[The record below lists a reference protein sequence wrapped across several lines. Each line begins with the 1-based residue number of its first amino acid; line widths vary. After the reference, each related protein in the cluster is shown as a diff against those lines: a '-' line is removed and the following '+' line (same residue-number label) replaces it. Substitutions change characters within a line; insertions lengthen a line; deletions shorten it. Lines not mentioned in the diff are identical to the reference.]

1 MSKITFKVSDESVN
15 SHGFYVKTSGIKLD
29 EFRTNPVMLYLHN
42 GELLPIGLWENL
54 RVENNELLA
63 DAVFD
68 TEDTFAKEIERK
80 VQKGFIKGASMGL
93 TNYSLSEDP
102 ALMKPGQTRP
112 AVVESTLYE
121 ISITPLPSNRN
132 ALKLRGDARL
142 LNLSEAAKNEID
154 TILPLI
160 KTEKPM
166 KQLML
171 KLGLAEDATEAIALA
186 RVETLQKE
194 NDTMRKSLK
203 LAFEKLGTATGAI
216 TDENR
221 ERMMKLAET
230 DFDLALSFVNP
241 AAPGNKDGDDDAGKK
256 NPPTDTLRLND
267 LIKELRK
274 PAHGDD
280 PYGKYTFSDYQEKAP
295 EKLELMREKEP
306 EKFKALYKAEFGTD
320 YKE

>member
-1 MSKITFKVSDESVN
+1 MSKVTFKVSDESVN
-15 SHGFYVKTSGIKLD
+15 SHGFYVKTSGIRLD
-29 EFRTNPVMLYLHN
+29 EFRSNPVMLYLHN

-63 DAVFD
+63 DAIFD
-68 TEDTFAKEIERK
+68 TDDAFAREIERK

-93 TNYSLSEDP
+93 TNYTLSDDP

-132 ALKLRGDARL
+132 ALKLRGDTKL

-160 KTEKPM
+160 KIEKPM
-166 KQLML
+166 KQLLL
-171 KLGLAEDATEAIALA
+171 KLGLAEDATEAIALTSVDA
-186 RVETLQKE
+186 LQKE
-194 NDTMRKSLK
+194 NDTLRKSLK
-203 LAFEKLGTATGAI
+203 LAFEKLGIATGAI
-216 TDENR
+216 TSENR

-230 DFDLALSFVNP
+230 DFELALSFIEP
-241 AAPGNKDGDDDAGKK
+241 AATGKKDDDTGKK
-256 NPPTDTLRLND
+256 PDTPDTLRLSD

-274 PAHGDD
+274 PATGDD

-295 EKLELMREKEP
+295 EKLEMMREKEP